1 MLVVTFGW
9 LEYCGD
15 GKAYGYVVGKGDVEI
30 GGDKYEEDGG
40 NDDGGGDVEIGGDKY
55 EEDGVNDD
63 GGGEGDEYDET
74 DDDDEENGEG
84 GDGVN
89 KEKFVGHDDVK
100 LYMLT
105 VSFGG

>member
-1 MLVVTFGW
+1 MGW
-9 LEYCGD
+9 LGYCGE

-30 GGDKYEEDGG
+30 GGDKC
-40 NDDGGGDVEIGGDKY
+40 

-63 GGGEGDEYDET
+63 GGEGDENDET
-74 DDDDEENGEG
+74 DDGDEENGDG
-84 GDGVN
+84 GVGVN
-89 KEKFVGHDDVK
+89 KEEVVEHDDVK